1 MEPAGEDVV
10 KARRARIMERE
21 AGFQNCDWEGWGYS
35 RGEEARQGEVPRS
48 LGYARWGTLG
58 VTVGAA
64 DAGIKGVG
72 S

>member
-1 MEPAGEDVV
+1 
-10 KARRARIMERE
+10 MERE